1 MLIFPAIDLYG
12 GEAVRLYKGDYAQK
26 TVYHHDPSEVARDFA
41 ACGAAWIHLVDLE
54 GAKTGATPN
63 LPAIEKIL
71 AATSLKAEVG
81 GGIRS
86 MEVIETY
93 LKCGVSRVILGTAAV
108 TEPGFLEKAV
118 ETYGDKIA
126 VGVDL
131 KDGYVAIHGWTEQ
144 SQYTCDAFCARL
156 QALGVS

>member
-1 MLIFPAIDLYG
+1 M
-12 GEAVRLYKGDYAQK
+12 
-26 TVYHHDPSEVARDFA
+26 
-41 ACGAAWIHLVDLE
+41 
-54 GAKTGATPN
+54 
-63 LPAIEKIL
+63 
-71 AATSLKAEVG
+71 G

-131 KDGYVAIHGWTEQ
+131 KDGYVAIRGWTEQ

-156 QALGVS
+156 QALGVSTLISTDISRDGAMKGANLSLYRHLSEEYAMQIIASGGVSTMEDVEALANMGLYGAIIGKAYYTGAINLHRAIEVAT